1 VNGSAAGGEDCPR
14 PQLFATRRDWLL
26 ERVHAGEVVLDVGCG
41 DGAFAAELAAAGCD
55 VVGVDVDADAI
66 ERAARRAPGARFAL
80 WSPDARLPLADASVD
95 VVWAGEVIEHVAEL
109 AAWLSELRR
118 VLRSGGRM
126 LLSTP
131 YHGRTKNTAIALI
144 AFERHFDPL
153 GEHVRFFTRRSLA
166 ALLTEFGFEQ
176 ISLRTI
182 GGVALLRETLLAEAT
197 RARPAF
203 VR

>member
-1 VNGSAAGGEDCPR
+1 VALRAAPR
-14 PQLFATRRDWLL
+14 PAQRW
-26 ERVHAGEVVLDVGCG
+26 
-41 DGAFAAELAAAGCD
+41 
-55 VVGVDVDADAI
+55 
-66 ERAARRAPGARFAL
+66 
-80 WSPDARLPLADASVD
+80 PDAALD
-95 VVWAGEVIEHVAEL
+95 
-109 AAWLSELRR
+109 
-118 VLRSGGRM
+118 
-126 LLSTP
+126 P